1 MAATRFLLLVV
12 VCAMCAYAV
21 VLEDAEEWKLW
32 KEVTISTQY
41 QLAICSRLGYIISV
55 HAFLFTTLETWQGV
69 P

>member
-12 VCAMCAYAV
+12 VCATCAYAV

-32 KEVTISTQY
+32 KEVTIAHD
-41 QLAICSRLGYIISV
+41 QLAICKNAGYIISV
-55 HAFLFTTLETWQGV
+55 HASLSTMLETWQGV